1 MRPPTLARLPPSRS
15 ISMCGGNAAPI
26 EAIGEALPK
35 GVLPMVSSLELKRAG
50 GRAARASIIGRY
62 ASLRRES
69 SAFCYPPG
77 RMTAILEGG

>member
-15 ISMCGGNAAPI
+15 ISMCGGNAAPT
-26 EAIGEALPK
+26 EAIGKALPK
-35 GVLPMVSSLELKRAG
+35 GVLPMVSSLELKRG
-50 GRAARASIIGRY
+50 SGRAARDHHRGKY

-69 SAFCYPPG
+69 SVYCYPPG